1 MYGNNVFTESWVI
14 ANKTEGHNYLNNIKG
29 IKEYDNY

>member
-14 ANKTEGHNYLNNIKG
+14 ANKTEGQNYLNNIKG